1 MENKMSVRFICG
13 INGDRVEVT
22 VTNPENKILFDKELV
37 YGANVSSSRKNA
49 AYSLQEC
56 QDAIKYNWSTPIAY
70 KPFIGDV
77 LMDIVETY
85 FINDII
91 YSGYFVFCNEEMT
104 KDEVEQ
110 IVNSITKER

>member
-22 VTNPENKILFDKELV
+22 VINQKDEVLLKKELV
-37 YGANVSSSRKNA
+37 YGANVSNSRKNA

-110 IVNSITKER
+110 IVNSITKEM